1 MAPSLLLLFNHE
13 PTPLQIEDAFRTLGV
28 SKLEHP
34 PQEIRRLWQSVP
46 PELKSIR
53 GYLKPIADWI
63 FSTGRAGDFIL
74 IQGDFGATWLMVN
87 QALDRKLIPIYS
99 ATERQAFEMAQKTGS
114 VKMVHFFQ
122 HVRFR
127 RYGD

>member
-13 PTPLQIEDAFRTLGV
+13 PTPSQLEDAFRTLGV
-28 SKLEHP
+28 SLVEHP

-46 PELKSIR
+46 PELERIG
-53 GYLKPIADWI
+53 GYLKPIAEWV
-63 FSTGRAGDFIL
+63 SSVARAGDFIL

-87 QALDRKLIPIYS
+87 LAFEGGLIPVYS
-99 ATERQAFEMAQKTGS
+99 TTERKAVEEAVEDGT
-114 VKMVHFFQ
+114 VKLSHQFK

-127 RYGD
+127 KYGE